1 MFCPRRENKIDEMI
15 VAAQTRSYDT
25 AIQLGQKSVRY
36 VTALIMEQAVRAPAV
51 MQDLISG
58 QQDLTAPAATPRYQP
73 ATIREIHEEE
83 EQTEARPQIELSDDE
98 MADQTPAGHS
108 GDSVDSV
115 MMELSAGSEE
125 AGTTST
131 SGTTRRGRR
140 KKVPIDLTFS
150 SGART
155 DGRSSSSYSL
165 FLQEESRTTRSLSQ
179 SQLKNQRKPWAEKPQ
194 PEHQEPLGKPKT
206 NQMNSHFKESTFRK

>member
-1 MFCPRRENKIDEMI
+1 
-15 VAAQTRSYDT
+15 
-25 AIQLGQKSVRY
+25 
-36 VTALIMEQAVRAPAV
+36 MEQAVRAPAV

-58 QQDLTAPAATPRYQP
+58 QQDNDDLTAPASAPRYQP

-98 MADQTPAGHS
+98 MADQTPAGQS

-150 SGART
+150 SGGESDDPEFEPVAAKESKKTVGRKATTRT
-155 DGRSSSSYSL
+155 
-165 FLQEESRTTRSLSQ
+165 SRTTR
-179 SQLKNQRKPWAEKPQ
+179 
-194 PEHQEPLGKPKT
+194 
-206 NQMNSHFKESTFRK
+206 

>member
-58 QQDLTAPAATPRYQP
+58 QQDNDDLTAPAAAPRYQP

-98 MADQTPAGHS
+98 MADQTPAGQS

-140 KKVPIDLTFS
+140 KKVPIDLS
-150 SGART
+150 SGGESDDPEFEPVAAKESKKTVSRKATTRT
-155 DGRSSSSYSL
+155 
-165 FLQEESRTTRSLSQ
+165 SRTTRKT
-179 SQLKNQRKPWAEKPQ
+179 KN
-194 PEHQEPLGKPKT
+194 
-206 NQMNSHFKESTFRK
+206 